1 MTGLQQ
7 VACSPWWENGW
18 LLCYCSSVMD
28 GVGWHLKDTSAL
40 EALQRCSGRLR
51 DMLERGKRN
60 FFFFPTCMH
69 LQSKSKRRTIH
80 CSFVVLKILV
90 NLFLR

>member
-51 DMLERGKRN
+51 DMLKGVRGT
-60 FFFFPTCMH
+60 FFSSLLVC
-69 LQSKSKRRTIH
+69 I
-80 CSFVVLKILV
+80 CSPKANGGQFIAAL
-90 NLFLR
+90 